1 MSMTDLDEII
11 EVFVKTSTTSE
22 MRTLFNDM
30 FTEREKYD
38 FALRWRLMKDLYE
51 GKSQREIARDLGI
64 SLCKITRGSK
74 LLKQEGSQMMQ
85 ILKEYH
91 NE

>member
-1 MSMTDLDEII
+1 MTDLDEII
-11 EVFVKTSTTSE
+11 EVFVKTSSTDQ
-22 MRTLFNDM
+22 MHALFNEM
-30 FTEREKYD
+30 FTDREKYD

-51 GKSQREIARDLGI
+51 GKSQREIAREQGI

-74 LLKQEGSQMMQ
+74 ILKQPGSQMKKV
-85 ILKEYH
+85 LKEYH

>member
-1 MSMTDLDEII
+1 MTDLDEII
-11 EVFVKTSTTSE
+11 EVFVKTTTTE
-22 MRTLFNDM
+22 KMHTLFNDL

-51 GKSQREIARDLGI
+51 GKSQREIAHDLGI

-74 LLKQEGSQMMQ
+74 ILKQEGSQMKQ